1 MRVLGYGFRE
11 EVTARRA
18 RDELSERYRLGPQ
31 DSSVAQLADE
41 GVVLAV
47 RISDDTLAGVTQILA
62 AHGGVPLT
70 NVDENWTQLRR
81 LKS

>member
-11 EVTARRA
+11 EVFARRA
-18 RDELSERYRLGPQ
+18 REELSQLYRLGPQ
-31 DSSVAQLADE
+31 DTSVAQLADE

-47 RISDDTLAGVTQILA
+47 RISDHTLAGVTQILA
-62 AHGGVPLT
+62 AHGGVQLT
-70 NVDENWTQLRR
+70 NVDEDWTRLRA